1 MRILHA
7 ELRDALENAQ
17 RGYYIEFYSSVWQ
30 LLEERGMSQQALQKA
45 VTCNI
50 EGIDLNGEIVVYEKS
65 DAIFMNIANTAG
77 KTLHQILSELRD

>member
-1 MRILHA
+1 MRTLQA

-30 LLEERGMSQQALQKA
+30 LLEERGMSQQALQRA

>member
-1 MRILHA
+1 MRTLQA

-17 RGYYIEFYSSVWQ
+17 RGYYIEFYSSLWQ
-30 LLEERGMSQQALQKA
+30 LLEERGMSHQALQRA

-50 EGIDLNGEIVVYEKS
+50 EAIDLNGEIVVYEKS